1 MRHLSAAQKQG
12 TARRKGEGDCRSFAA
27 AHDRVL
33 RRERC
38 DRPPVPT
45 AGRNRY
51 AFWDHNR
58 FRNTGRKRSQAA
70 RYRYVARAGFDET
83 RAREDFGLATAAFDA
98 NCIVTSMKVEVLT
111 LCDAATVDAAGKLN
125 ILGAFDRLNATAEPI
140 THPHCALAV
149 KLRFERIEAGHKKIR
164 LTFVNADG
172 APVMPPID
180 GTADVRFQGPESSA
194 AVSFALNIQQLKLP
208 GLGEYSIDLAVDG
221 RHEGSVPLFVF
232 PTQPPQPSAT

>member
-1 MRHLSAAQKQG
+1 
-12 TARRKGEGDCRSFAA
+12 
-27 AHDRVL
+27 
-33 RRERC
+33 
-38 DRPPVPT
+38 
-45 AGRNRY
+45 
-51 AFWDHNR
+51 
-58 FRNTGRKRSQAA
+58 
-70 RYRYVARAGFDET
+70 
-83 RAREDFGLATAAFDA
+83 
-98 NCIVTSMKVEVLT
+98 MKVEVLT

-125 ILGAFDRLNATAEPI
+125 ILGAFDRLNATSEPI

-149 KLRFERIEAGHKKIR
+149 KLRFERIEEGHKKIR

-180 GTADVRFQGPESSA
+180 GTAEVRFQGSESSA

-208 GLGEYSIDLAVDG
+208 RFGEYSIDLAVDG